1 MSGQVING
9 VIDSDD
15 RKKDLKNNNYCYS
28 DEEYEPDDEELNGDE
43 FYDVDSD
50 NPDSDSD
57 LDQGSDKY
65 VGQIQINH

>member
-57 LDQGSDKY
+57 FDQGSDKY

>member
-1 MSGQVING
+1 MSGRVING

-15 RKKDLKNNNYCYS
+15 RQKDIKNNNYCYS

-57 LDQGSDKY
+57 QGSDKY